1 MLKLGQARSKPNPNS
16 ATRAS
21 PLSQGKAGHVHGG
34 DRMPWVVVDGLDN
47 HHGLMKTAWQAQVY
61 GAARPE
67 LTAWCADQK
76 LPLET
81 FTWAL
86 QYAQAG
92 LARDALYLMR
102 PNTYV
107 GLVDETG
114 SADVL
119 QTYLRRGPM
128 TN

>member
-1 MLKLGQARSKPNPNS
+1 
-16 ATRAS
+16 
-21 PLSQGKAGHVHGG
+21 
-34 DRMPWVVVDGLDN
+34 
-47 HHGLMKTAWQAQVY
+47 
-61 GAARPE
+61 
-67 LTAWCADQK
+67 